1 MKMSVIDNKRMII
14 RVCKLYYEQNLS
26 QKEISFQLGI
36 SRPQISRLLAYAKDQ
51 NIVSIKINNPF
62 AKESEIEKK
71 LIKQYKLKDAL
82 VVNTNGLKGQQA
94 LDELGKQVSEQLET
108 YISDNDLVGV
118 MSGKTIS
125 AVVKAID
132 SFNRKGVEF
141 IPLIGGIGSSGADWH
156 ANVIAQNFADK
167 VRGKY
172 YLLNSPVIVN
182 NSESKA
188 LLMREPHIGDII
200 EKSKKSD
207 VAIVGIGQVD
217 MISTTVQSG
226 ALSIDDVNMLKA
238 SNAVAS
244 ICTSYVDADGN
255 IVENEITE
263 RSLGL
268 TLEDLRE
275 CKQVIAIAIGNSK
288 IEAIKA
294 VLLSGYIDVFITNI
308 DTAYAI

>member
-1 MKMSVIDNKRMII
+1 MSVIDNKRMII
-14 RVCKLYYEQNLS
+14 RVCKLYYEQNMS

-36 SRPQISRLLAYAKDQ
+36 SRPQISRILAHAKDQ
-51 NIVSIKINNPF
+51 NIVSVKINNPF
-62 AKESEIEKK
+62 AEESEIEKR
-71 LIKQYKLKDAL
+71 LVEQYKLRDAL
-82 VVNTNGLKGQQA
+82 VVNTNGLRGQQA

-108 YISDNDLVGV
+108 YISDHDLVGV

-182 NSESKA
+182 NLESKA

-200 EKSKKSD
+200 EKSKSSD

-226 ALSIDDVNMLKA
+226 ALSIDDVNRLKTA
-238 SNAVAS
+238 KAVAS
-244 ICTSYVDADGN
+244 ICTSYVDVDGK
-255 IVENEITE
+255 IIENEITE

-268 TLEDLRE
+268 TLEELRE